1 MQIIDRMR
9 LFRRKKSIMIKFYRT
24 QMDAKTK
31 AVQMYLDLN
40 DIEFE
45 SIVVE
50 EKDASDF
57 LKKMDVEELPVL
69 LLDNGDIISGF
80 NPAVLKANLG

>member
-1 MQIIDRMR
+1 
-9 LFRRKKSIMIKFYRT
+9 MIKFYRT

-31 AVQMYLDLN
+31 AVQMYLELN

-45 SIVVE
+45 AKVVE
-50 EKDASDF
+50 EKDLEEF
-57 LKKMDVEELPVL
+57 LGEVGVSEMPVL
-69 LLDNGDIISGF
+69 ELDNGDIISGF

>member
-1 MQIIDRMR
+1 
-9 LFRRKKSIMIKFYRT
+9 MIKFYRT

-31 AVQMYLDLN
+31 AVQMYLELN

-45 SIVVE
+45 AKAVE
-50 EKDASDF
+50 EKDR
-57 LKKMDVEELPVL
+57 EEVLGEVGAPEMPVL
-69 LLDNGDIISGF
+69 ELENGDIISGF

>member
-1 MQIIDRMR
+1 
-9 LFRRKKSIMIKFYRT
+9 MIKFYRT

-31 AVQMYLDLN
+31 AVQMYLELN

-45 SIVVE
+45 PKAVE
-50 EKDASDF
+50 EKDLEEFLGEVGASE
-57 LKKMDVEELPVL
+57 MPVL
-69 LLDNGDIISGF
+69 ELENGDIISGF

>member
-1 MQIIDRMR
+1 
-9 LFRRKKSIMIKFYRT
+9 MIKFYRT

-31 AVQMYLDLN
+31 AVQMYLELN

-45 SIVVE
+45 PKVVE
-50 EKDASDF
+50 EKDLEEF
-57 LKKMDVEELPVL
+57 LGEVGAPEMPVL
-69 LLDNGDIISGF
+69 ELENGDIISGF

>member
-1 MQIIDRMR
+1 
-9 LFRRKKSIMIKFYRT
+9 MIKFYRT

-31 AVQMYLDLN
+31 AVQMYLELN

-45 SIVVE
+45 AKVVE
-50 EKDASDF
+50 EKDLEEFLGEVGASE
-57 LKKMDVEELPVL
+57 MPVL
-69 LLDNGDIISGF
+69 ELDNGDIISGF

>member
-1 MQIIDRMR
+1 
-9 LFRRKKSIMIKFYRT
+9 MIKFYRT

-31 AVQMYLDLN
+31 AVQMYLELN

-45 SIVVE
+45 AKAVE
-50 EKDASDF
+50 EKDLEEFLGEVGASE
-57 LKKMDVEELPVL
+57 MPVL
-69 LLDNGDIISGF
+69 ELENGDIISGF

>member
-1 MQIIDRMR
+1 
-9 LFRRKKSIMIKFYRT
+9 MIKFYRT

-31 AVQMYLDLN
+31 AVQMYLELN

-45 SIVVE
+45 AKAVE
-50 EKDASDF
+50 EKDLEEF
-57 LKKMDVEELPVL
+57 LGEVGVSEMPVL
-69 LLDNGDIISGF
+69 ELDNGDIISGF

>member
-1 MQIIDRMR
+1 
-9 LFRRKKSIMIKFYRT
+9 MIKFYRT

-31 AVQMYLDLN
+31 AVEMYLSLN

-45 SIVVE
+45 AKTVE
-50 EKDASDF
+50 EKDLEEF
-57 LKKMDVEELPVL
+57 LGEVGVSEMPVL
-69 LLDNGDIISGF
+69 ELDNGDIISGF